1 MIGKRC
7 RSGRSASSLAR
18 SRRASADADIGAAR
32 AAFFPSIELTGG
44 LGSASTELSGLF
56 KHDSLAWTFGPQ
68 ISVPIFA
75 GGANEANLD
84 AAKLARD
91 TAVAQY
97 GKAIQI
103 AFREVADALAARSSL
118 DEQLAAQQAPVTASQ
133 DAYHLAQ
140 MRFRGGVDNYL
151 SELDAQRALYG
162 AQQQLQ
168 IVRLQ
173 RFANLVTLYK
183 TLGSGLRESTVSSVP

>member
-56 KHDSLAWTFGPQ
+56 KHDSLARTFGPQ

-133 DAYHLAQ
+133 DAAGP
-140 MRFRGGVDNYL
+140 RFRTSRLRMKRPPGVVSRSCLITPPVLKSRMIILYR
-151 SELDAQRALYG
+151 SASAESSRAGRPYN
-162 AQQQLQ
+162 ASH
-168 IVRLQ
+168 I
-173 RFANLVTLYK
+173 
-183 TLGSGLRESTVSSVP
+183 S